1 MSVLVLMSG
10 SESRL
15 DRIQNDFSAQGFNE
29 PIWTLN
35 DAFNPAA
42 VELILAWK
50 PEALDWSTFN
60 KPLVQSFGAGV
71 DHLLSA
77 GLPTDWPVAR
87 FMSQSLKD
95 RMARYVCAQLNN
107 WQLDMPRLV
116 RAQQAHDW
124 AWHDGVYGERVLIL
138 GMGELGQVVASALL
152 AQGYQVEGWSR
163 SGRSVDGVRAL
174 TGEAGLNEG
183 LARCDYLINLL
194 PLTQATR
201 HFLNAERLQ
210 RCATQPVVINV
221 GRGGS
226 LVDADLLAAIDAG
239 QIGGAILD
247 VFNTEPLPAGHPF
260 WSHPQVR
267 VTPHIA
273 STSEPSEVIA
283 LAIENLNRHRAGKAP
298 LFPVDLSREY

>member
-15 DRIQNDFSAQGFNE
+15 DRIADDFAAQGFTE
-29 PIWTLN
+29 PVWVPGDPY
-35 DAFNPAA
+35 DAKA
-42 VELILAWK
+42 VELMLAWK
-50 PEALDWSTFN
+50 PDSLDWSAFQQ
-60 KPLVQSFGAGV
+60 PLVQSFGAGV

-116 RAQQAHDW
+116 RAQAAQEW

-138 GMGELGQVVASALL
+138 GMGELGQVVAKALL
-152 AQGYQVEGWSR
+152 AQGYQVDGWSR
-163 SGRSVDGVRAL
+163 SGRTIDGVQAL
-174 TGEAGLNEG
+174 TGETGLNEG
-183 LARCDYLINLL
+183 LARCDYLVNLL
-194 PLTQATR
+194 PLTEATR
-201 HFLNAERLQ
+201 GFLNSQLFK
-210 RCATQPVVINV
+210 RCHKKPVLVNV

-226 LVDADLLAAIDAG
+226 QIDDDIVTALDNG
-239 QIGGAILD
+239 QLSGAILD
-247 VFNTEPLPAGHPF
+247 VFNTEPLPADHAF
-260 WSHPQVR
+260 WSHAQVR
-267 VTPHIA
+267 ITPHLA
-273 STSEPSEVIA
+273 STSEPSEVID
-283 LAIENLNRHRAGKAP
+283 LAIENLQRRRAGEAP